1 MENAKYLMDTS
12 VFNRRKSKDIYDEEA
27 FPIHWRNFDYLVE
40 QGLVISILEVKEELE
55 RKVEIFKFW
64 VKDHEDIFKPLDNNS
79 VVLMNKINSDY
90 PKLYEANNK
99 KKSIADIPLVAFA
112 KTHNLVLVTQES
124 YNYNPDTN
132 EKKYTIPTLC
142 ELEGAKCTVENC
154 QTDYSDEN
162 YDFECIDFVELVKR
176 ERLFDP
182 DLFEDTMNDV

>member
-1 MENAKYLMDTS
+1 M
-12 VFNRRKSKDIYDEEA
+12 
-27 FPIHWRNFDYLVE
+27 
-40 QGLVISILEVKEELE
+40 
-55 RKVEIFKFW
+55 
-64 VKDHEDIFKPLDNNS
+64 
-79 VVLMNKINSDY
+79 
-90 PKLYEANNK
+90 
-99 KKSIADIPLVAFA
+99 AFA